1 MSRSLDKIRVRLILG
16 FLMCFCGVAL
26 FVTLSYRYFI
36 LIERKLVALNEADN
50 LVNSVLEV
58 RRYEKNYFLY
68 GREDDF
74 QEALR
79 YFNQFERIILS
90 AKAEMNEVVRPGLWS
105 EVRDLSWIYRR
116 ALSTVHDMR
125 STSTLGSEGAEA
137 LHDQI
142 NVIRAAGQDL
152 ITQTETLA
160 RRQRDRIQ
168 GLLHAYRILFGIFF
182 VTTILTGGI
191 VVYFLEAK
199 VVRPLH
205 TIEEA
210 TRVVAQGDFRP
221 IAWARSSDEIGSLV
235 EAFNRMVLQLEA
247 NREQMIQ
254 TEKLSALGTLTSGV
268 AHELNNPLSNIST
281 SCQIL
286 MEETDE
292 RLPSYHRELLA
303 SIEDQVLKARDIVR
317 ALLEFSREKEFELKP
332 VELHAVVLDTL
343 KLLKGDIPSHVEVKV
358 EVPAGIVLGL
368 DKARMEQA
376 LMNIVM
382 NGIQAMSTEGTLT
395 IRGSVD
401 GESGLATLVVTD
413 TGVGI
418 PAEIIP
424 RIFDPFFTTKEVGR
438 GTGLGL
444 SVTYGIIER
453 HKGRIFVESEVGKGT
468 SVTIQLPLQG
478 EGT

>member
-1 MSRSLDKIRVRLILG
+1 MLRSLHKIRVRLILG

-26 FVTLSYRYFI
+26 FVALSYRYFV

-50 LVNSVLEV
+50 LVNFVLEV

-68 GREDDF
+68 GREEDF
-74 QEALR
+74 EEALR
-79 YFNQFERIILS
+79 YFNRFEGIILS
-90 AKAEMNEVVRPGLWS
+90 AKSEMNEAVGPGLWS

-125 STSTLGSEGAEA
+125 SGPVLGTEGAEI
-137 LHDQI
+137 LRDQV
-142 NVIRAAGQDL
+142 NLIRAAGQDL
-152 ITQTETLA
+152 ISEAEKLA
-160 RRQRDRIQ
+160 RRQRERIQ
-168 GLLHAYRILFGIFF
+168 DLLHAYRILFGIFF
-182 VTTILTGGI
+182 VTTILTGAF
-191 VVYFLEAK
+191 VVYFLEVK

-210 TRVVAQGDFRP
+210 TRVVAQGEFRP
-221 IAWARSSDEIGSLV
+221 ISWAHSGDEIGSLV

-286 MEETDE
+286 MEEIDE

-317 ALLEFSREKEFELKP
+317 ALLEFSREREFELKP
-332 VELHAVVLDTL
+332 VELRSVVQDTL
-343 KLLKGDIPSHVEVKV
+343 KLLKGDIPSHVEVRV
-358 EVPAGIVLGL
+358 EVPPGIVLQL

-376 LMNIVM
+376 LMNIIM
-382 NGIQAMSTEGTLT
+382 NGIQAMATEGTLT
-395 IRGSVD
+395 VRASVD
-401 GESGLATLVVTD
+401 EESDLATVEVTD

-418 PAEIIP
+418 PAEILP

-444 SVTYGIIER
+444 SVTYGIVER
-453 HKGRIFVESEVGKGT
+453 HGGRISVESEVGKGT
-468 SVTIQLPLQG
+468 TVTLQLPVKK
-478 EGT
+478 ED

>member
-1 MSRSLDKIRVRLILG
+1 MLRSLHKIRVRLILG

-26 FVTLSYRYFI
+26 FVALSYRYFI
-36 LIERKLVALNEADN
+36 LIEGKLLALNEADS
-50 LVNSVLEV
+50 LVNFVLEV

-68 GREDDF
+68 GRDEDF

-90 AKAEMNEVVRPGLWS
+90 AKAEISEAVGPGLWS
-105 EVRDLSWIYRR
+105 ELRDLSWVYRR
-116 ALSTVHDMR
+116 ALSTVHDLR
-125 STSTLGSEGAEA
+125 SGPTLGTEGAEV
-137 LHDQI
+137 LRDQT

-160 RRQRDRIQ
+160 KRQRDRIQ
-168 GLLHAYRILFGIFF
+168 DLLHAYRFLFGIFF

-221 IAWARSSDEIGSLV
+221 IAWAPSRDEIGSLV
-235 EAFNRMVLQLEA
+235 KAFNRMVTQLEA

-292 RLPSYHRELLA
+292 RLPPYHRELLV

-332 VELHAVVLDTL
+332 VELHAVVQDTL
-343 KLLKGDIPSHVEVKV
+343 KLLKGDIPSHVEVRV
-358 EVPAGIVLGL
+358 EVPSGIVLGL

-376 LMNIVM
+376 LMNILM
-382 NGIQAMSTEGTLT
+382 NGIQAMVTEGTLT
-395 IRGSVD
+395 IRGSAD
-401 GESGLATLVVTD
+401 EESGLATLEVRD

-468 SVTIQLPLQG
+468 VVTIQLPLQG
-478 EGT
+478 EGS